1 MIEIRF
7 HGRGGQGAVI
17 ASKIL
22 AAALFREGRYA
33 QAFPAFG
40 GERRGAPV
48 MAFTRF
54 DRRKITRRSQVYEPD
69 HVIVLDE
76 SIFEIVE
83 VTAGLRPGGWIL
95 INTAQPPASFSTR
108 FGPYRI
114 AAVDASRIA
123 REHGLGSGTA
133 PLVNT
138 VILGAFAR
146 VSRLIGLEAVIE
158 GIREYVPGKVEENVA
173 AARKAHAQVS
183 EAPFPPCRPALS
195 RTPYRSRG

>member
-22 AAALFREGRYA
+22 ASALFREGKFA

-54 DRRKITRRSQVYEPD
+54 DQKTITRRSMVYEPD
-69 HVIVLDE
+69 HVVVLDE
-76 SIFEIVE
+76 SILQ
-83 VTAGLRPGGWIL
+83 VTDVTSGLKEGGWIL
-95 INTAQPPASFSTR
+95 INTPTPPSAYPQFDKFRVAT
-108 FGPYRI
+108 
-114 AAVDASRIA
+114 VDANRLA
-123 REHGLGSGTA
+123 LEHSLGTA
-133 PLVNT
+133 TAPVVNT

-146 VSRLIGLEAVIE
+146 VTELVGLSAILD
-158 GIREYVPGKVEENVA
+158 GIQEYVPGKKEANSA
-173 AARKAHAQVS
+173 AAKTAHEKVLFSKIKLPQKA
-183 EAPFPPCRPALS
+183 R
-195 RTPYRSRG
+195 RSNSQKKTK